1 MISIKY
7 VALIEEIV
15 IFHGMNYIHMIIYF
29 NQSISFHRILIK
41 YLDDEFSLD
50 MIYDQLKFILLQ
62 MSIIKRLQ
70 ATRGINKANFN

>member
-1 MISIKY
+1 M
-7 VALIEEIV
+7 
-15 IFHGMNYIHMIIYF
+15 
-29 NQSISFHRILIK
+29 IK

>member
-29 NQSISFHRILIK
+29 NQSISFHRILIE
-41 YLDDEFSLD
+41 YLDYELNLD
-50 MIYDQLKFILLQ
+50 MMYDQLKFILHQ
-62 MSIIKRLQ
+62 MSVIKSLQ
-70 ATRGINKANFN
+70 GTRGINKANFN